1 MFPVKTQQESLE
13 ILRKGDCR
21 FGVKLYLDP
30 ERLTLEDAHKLIHSM
45 SGALQVQLR
54 RPDAEGDRKRYRKND
69 LMALAKPIRAVARDV
84 KIY

>member
-1 MFPVKTQQESLE
+1 
-13 ILRKGDCR
+13 
-21 FGVKLYLDP
+21 
-30 ERLTLEDAHKLIHSM
+30 M